1 VQAQPKI
8 DQLKTLLADHMA
20 RHVRARKSTRTMV
33 FCNQRDTVMEIVRQ
47 LELMAEEAA
56 SCCGEG
62 RTVHGAVSVAAGTDL
77 GLANVSRGDWAGAAV
92 VRAHAFIGQ
101 AKTSSGAG
109 LNQEQQARVLERF
122 HRYEILFYRNA
133 LMCSV

>member
-1 VQAQPKI
+1 MI
-8 DQLKTLLADHMA
+8 
-20 RHVRARKSTRTMV
+20 
-33 FCNQRDTVMEIVRQ
+33 FCNQRDTVTEIVRQ

-62 RTVHGAVSVAAGTDL
+62 RAVHGAVSVAAGTDL

-109 LNQEQQARVLERF
+109 LNQEQQAHVLQRF
-122 HRYEILFYRNA
+122 HRWKITFYRNA